1 MSATF
6 LTIKKNRNR
15 GTSLVEMVL
24 YIVLLT
30 LVTGII
36 VQMLVAMGGVY
47 RNIKLTRELESSGTI
62 AMEQMLR
69 EIRNS
74 SSVVVGGSVLG
85 ASPGTLVISGTD
97 ESQNSY
103 QVAFSVES
111 GTLQISKNGE
121 TPTALTSSP
130 VSVSYLMFNRVANT
144 NSEGVRVELEVSG
157 NAGSV
162 SKSQKFYGFA
172 VLRGSY

>member
-6 LTIKKNRNR
+6 LTIKNNKNR

-36 VQMLVAMGGVY
+36 IQMLVAVGGVY

-62 AMEQMLR
+62 AMERMLR
-69 EIRNS
+69 EIRNASGVDVGS
-74 SSVVVGGSVLG
+74 SSIGT
-85 ASPGTLVISGTD
+85 SPGVLAISGVD
-97 ESQNSY
+97 ESSNSY
-103 QVAFSVES
+103 NIKFNISS
-111 GTLQISKNGE
+111 GVLQISKNSE
-121 TPTALTSSP
+121 TPVALTSSP
-130 VSVSYLMFNRVANT
+130 TTISYLLFNHITNT
-144 NSEGVRVELEVSG
+144 NSEGVRIELEVFG
-157 NAGSV
+157 TVGSV
-162 SKSQKFYGFA
+162 SKTEKFYGFA